1 MIGGGKVSCD
11 WWRLVSRDW
20 VQVVADLATS
30 WRFLAL
36 GVLLSLLICLAWV
49 WSMRWTAGCLVRH
62 YIYIY
67 TIYIYTISTLHLQYI
82 YTVSTPYLHYIY
94 TRAGWAEDLPSL
106 GTGRAGHGCT
116 SFITGQGD
124 TVSRHV

>member
-1 MIGGGKVSCD
+1 MEAGVT
-11 WWRLVSRDW
+11 DW

-67 TIYIYTISTLHLQYI
+67 TIYIYTINI
-82 YTVSTPYLHYIY
+82 YTVSTLYLHYIY
-94 TRAGWAEDLPSL
+94 TISGVGQHARHH
-106 GTGRAGHGCT
+106 GRAHLRYQQRIHQVPGVDT
-116 SFITGQGD
+116 LITEKA
-124 TVSRHV
+124 

>member
-1 MIGGGKVSCD
+1 MEAGVT
-11 WWRLVSRDW
+11 DW

-62 YIYIY
+62 YI
-67 TIYIYTISTLHLQYI
+67 
-82 YTVSTPYLHYIY
+82 
-94 TRAGWAEDLPSL
+94 
-106 GTGRAGHGCT
+106 
-116 SFITGQGD
+116 
-124 TVSRHV
+124 